1 MAKSEQHIFNNEKD
15 CLTNFQNAYDTSDSG
30 RYNDVEFSLS
40 DGSRLKAN
48 KFVLASQSKYFDT
61 MFYGSLKHDGNVP
74 LKWCSKASLMK
85 VFDFLSVGKV
95 DIGDLGIMEL
105 LELLEAA
112 RLMCLVN
119 LSQFVESYVKHLIES
134 STVGKIPPVQAFMAL
149 DFAIVKHFENVT
161 NWLLQFIDE
170 NMKDYMNVRTEEV
183 GVLSS
188 NGMIVLLGYE
198 GTAKRIELLKFFLVW
213 KEASQNS
220 GIEIAQFIKLQDLNA
235 QELKTARVSDL
246 YPLAEIT
253 NNLEK
258 IVLEYETTIEEAY
271 AKNKNLKEKMDDM
284 TTQKNHVITE
294 KEKLLVKREQDL
306 KEKSEIIL
314 EKCSENANLNQT
326 IFEQKSE
333 IAKLKC
339 SSCKKGGFC
348 GNLNPCNKCD
358 ICQYL
363 VYLIDVP
370 VSSRFI
376 TSWSYFVL
384 KWSVVSSLYL

>member
-119 LSQFVESYVKHLIES
+119 LSQFVESYAKHLIES
-134 STVGKIPPVQAFMAL
+134 STVGKIPPVQAVMAL

-161 NWLLQFIDE
+161 NCLLQFIDE
-170 NMKDYMNVRTEEV
+170 NMKDYMNVRPEEV
-183 GVLSS
+183 GVLST

-198 GTAKRIELLKFFLVW
+198 GTAKRIDLLKFFLVW
-213 KEASQNS
+213 KEGSQDS

>member
-1 MAKSEQHIFNNEKD
+1 M
-15 CLTNFQNAYDTSDSG
+15 
-30 RYNDVEFSLS
+30 
-40 DGSRLKAN
+40 
-48 KFVLASQSKYFDT
+48 
-61 MFYGSLKHDGNVP
+61 
-74 LKWCSKASLMK
+74 
-85 VFDFLSVGKV
+85 
-95 DIGDLGIMEL
+95 
-105 LELLEAA
+105 
-112 RLMCLVN
+112 
-119 LSQFVESYVKHLIES
+119 
-134 STVGKIPPVQAFMAL
+134 
-149 DFAIVKHFENVT
+149 
-161 NWLLQFIDE
+161 
-170 NMKDYMNVRTEEV
+170 
-183 GVLSS
+183 
-188 NGMIVLLGYE
+188 
-198 GTAKRIELLKFFLVW
+198 LKFFLVW
-213 KEASQNS
+213 KEASQDS

-348 GNLNPCNKCD
+348 ANLHPCKKCA
-358 ICQYL
+358 ICQYWG
-363 VYLIDVP
+363 ICQ
-370 VSSRFI
+370 SKIHS
-376 TSWSYFVL
+376 
-384 KWSVVSSLYL
+384 